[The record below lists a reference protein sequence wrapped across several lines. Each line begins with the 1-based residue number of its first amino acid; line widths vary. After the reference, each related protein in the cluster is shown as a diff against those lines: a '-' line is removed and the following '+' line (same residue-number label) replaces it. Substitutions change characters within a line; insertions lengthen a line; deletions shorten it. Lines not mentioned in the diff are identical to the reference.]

1 MSDLQIIRPFGPSI
15 AKITMP
21 EELIKNLNNYV
32 DKIILDEEKVSKLDH
47 SNQLAGKVKQEFL
60 LENKFME
67 EIKWGEFLGKAV
79 KTWLQHDSQKQLK
92 SFEIIKCWIVR
103 QFKNEYNPVHH
114 HSGHVSGVGYL
125 KVPEHLGEISEKKKT
140 NDKGRL
146 TLIHGSVN
154 LFSKATYVI
163 KPEVGDFYLF
173 PNYLLHTVYPFSD
186 TDEERRSISF
196 NANLDRYSASYST

>member
-1 MSDLQIIRPFGPSI
+1 MSDIQILRPFGPSI
-15 AKITMP
+15 VKLTIPQDMISKI
-21 EELIKNLNNYV
+21 NDYV
-32 DKIILDEEKVSKLDH
+32 DRIIINDNKVAELDH
-47 SNQLAGKVKQEFL
+47 SSQLAGKVQQEFL
-60 LENKFME
+60 LENSFME
-67 EIKWGEFLGKAV
+67 EIKWGQFLGKAV
-79 KTWLQHDSQKQLK
+79 KTWVQQDSQKQLK
-92 SFEIIKCWIVR
+92 TFEIIKCWIVR
-103 QFKNEYNPVHH
+103 QFENEYNPVHH

-125 KVPEHLGEISEKKKT
+125 KVPKSLGEITEKKKV

-196 NANLDRYSASYST
+196 NANLDRYSASYSS

>member
-21 EELIKNLNNYV
+21 DELIKNLNNYI
-32 DKIILDEEKVSKLDH
+32 DKTILDEEKVSKLDH

-79 KTWLQHDSQKQLK
+79 KTWLQHDAQKQLK

-103 QFKNEYNPVHH
+103 QFKNEYNPIHH

-125 KVPEHLGEISEKKKT
+125 KVPKHLGDISEKKKI

-196 NANLDRYSASYST
+196 NANLDRYSASYSN

>member
-1 MSDLQIIRPFGPSI
+1 MSDLQILRPFGPSI
-15 AKITMP
+15 VKITMP
-21 EELIKNLNNYV
+21 DELIKSLNNYV
-32 DKIILDEEKVSKLDH
+32 DKTILDEKKVSELDH

-67 EIKWGEFLGKAV
+67 EIKWGQFLGRAV
-79 KTWLQHDSQKQLK
+79 KTWLEHDSKKELK

-103 QFKNEYNPVHH
+103 QFKNEYNPIHH

-125 KVPEHLGEISEKKKT
+125 KVPENLGNISEKKKN

-163 KPEVGDFYLF
+163 KPVVGDFYLF
-173 PNYLLHTVYPFSD
+173 PNYLLHTVYPFTD
-186 TDEERRSISF
+186 TNEERRSISF
-196 NANLDRYSASYST
+196 NANLDRDSASYTN

>member
-1 MSDLQIIRPFGPSI
+1 MSDIQIIRPFGPSI
-15 AKITMP
+15 VKLSMP
-21 EELIKNLNNYV
+21 NDLIKQLNDYV
-32 DKIILDEEKVSKLDH
+32 DKIISDDEKLLRLDH
-47 SNQLAGKVKQEFL
+47 SNHLAGKVKQEFL
-60 LENKFME
+60 LENEFMQK
-67 EIKWGEFLGKAV
+67 IKWGEFLGRAIKM
-79 KTWLQHDSQKQLK
+79 WLKDDIDKELK
-92 SFEIIKCWIVR
+92 SIDIIRCWIVR
-103 QFKNEYNPVHH
+103 QFQNEYNPVHH

-125 KVPEHLGEISEKKKT
+125 KVPESFGKVSEKKKT
-140 NDKGRL
+140 NDRGRL

-196 NANLDRYSASYST
+196 NANLDEYAASYSV

>member
-1 MSDLQIIRPFGPSI
+1 MSDLQILRPFGPSI
-15 AKITMP
+15 VKITMP
-21 EELIKNLNNYV
+21 DELIKSLNSYV
-32 DKIILDEEKVSKLDH
+32 DKTILDEEKVSKLDH
-47 SNQLAGKVKQEFL
+47 SSQLAGKVKQEFL

-67 EIKWGEFLGKAV
+67 EIKWGQFLGRAV
-79 KTWLQHDSQKQLK
+79 KTWLEHDLQKELK

-103 QFKNEYNPVHH
+103 QFENEYNPIHH

-125 KVPEHLGEISEKKKT
+125 KVPENLGDISEKKNN

-163 KPEVGDFYLF
+163 KPVVGDFYLF
-173 PNYLLHTVYPFSD
+173 PNYLLHTVYPFTD
-186 TDEERRSISF
+186 TNEERRSISF
-196 NANLDRYSASYST
+196 NANLDRYSASYTT

>member
-1 MSDLQIIRPFGPSI
+1 MSDIQVIRPFGPSI
-15 AKITMP
+15 VKLRIP
-21 EELIKNLNNYV
+21 DELIKKLNDYV
-32 DKIILDEEKVSKLDH
+32 DQTISNQEKVSALDH
-47 SNQLAGKVKQEFL
+47 SSQLAGKVKQEFL

-67 EIKWGEFLGKAV
+67 EIRWGQFLGSAIKI
-79 KTWLQHDSQKQLK
+79 WLENDSNKKLQ
-92 SFEIIKCWIVR
+92 SIDIIRCWIVR
-103 QFKNEYNPVHH
+103 QFKNEYNPIHF

-125 KVPEHLGEISEKKKT
+125 KVPKTFGEVSEKKRT

-196 NANLDRYSASYST
+196 NANLDKNSASYST

>member
-21 EELIKNLNNYV
+21 DELIKNLNNYI
-32 DKIILDEEKVSKLDH
+32 DKTILDEEKVSKLDH

-79 KTWLQHDSQKQLK
+79 KTWLQHDAQKQLK

-103 QFKNEYNPVHH
+103 QFKNEYNPIHH

-125 KVPEHLGEISEKKKT
+125 KVPKHLGDISEKKKT

-196 NANLDRYSASYST
+196 NANLDRYSASYSN

>member
-1 MSDLQIIRPFGPSI
+1 MNNIQILRPFGPSI
-15 AKITMP
+15 VKLSMP
-21 EELIKNLNNYV
+21 EDLIKKLNDYV
-32 DKIILDEEKVSKLDH
+32 DRTVLDNEKLSQLDH

-60 LENKFME
+60 LENQFMQD
-67 EIKWGEFLGKAV
+67 IKWGEFLGNAIKI
-79 KTWLQHDSQKQLK
+79 WLQNDSNKELK
-92 SFEIIKCWIVR
+92 SIDIIRCWIVR
-103 QFKNEYNPVHH
+103 QFQNEYNPIHH

-125 KVPEHLGEISEKKKT
+125 KVPKSFGNVSEKKRT

-163 KPEVGDFYLF
+163 KPEVRDFYLF
-173 PNYLLHTVYPFSD
+173 PNYLLHTVYPFTD

-196 NANLDRYSASYST
+196 NANLDKYAASYSI

>member
-21 EELIKNLNNYV
+21 DELIKNLNNYI
-32 DKIILDEEKVSKLDH
+32 DKTILDEEKVSKLDH

>member
-1 MSDLQIIRPFGPSI
+1 MSDIQVIRPFGPSI
-15 AKITMP
+15 VKLRIP
-21 EELIKNLNNYV
+21 DELIQKLNDYV
-32 DKIILDEEKVSKLDH
+32 DQTISNQEKVSALDH
-47 SNQLAGKVKQEFL
+47 SSQLAGKVKQEFL

-67 EIKWGEFLGKAV
+67 EIRWGQFLGSAIKI
-79 KTWLQHDSQKQLK
+79 WLENDSNKKLQ
-92 SFEIIKCWIVR
+92 SIDIIRCWIVR
-103 QFKNEYNPVHH
+103 QFKNDYNPIHF

-125 KVPEHLGEISEKKKT
+125 KVPKTFGEVSEKKRT

-196 NANLDRYSASYST
+196 NANLDKNSASYST